1 MFQFKNTLNILRGK
15 QMTEDNKTNNRTPRS
30 ADTRA
35 DMNARK
41 PWRPP
46 SMLETPPPPEGYSYR
61 WIRAEIVGQEDKK
74 NVMSRLREGFELV
87 RIEEIG
93 DFELPSIDNGK
104 HAGVVSVGGL
114 LLAKIPNETR
124 DERNAYFNNRAQSQQ
139 DAIDNDL
146 MKESDP
152 SSPMLK
158 PQRTTSVTFGGGKRS

>member
-1 MFQFKNTLNILRGK
+1 MADKK
-15 QMTEDNKTNNRTPRS
+15 ETNNRTPRS

-35 DMNARK
+35 TMNARK

-46 SMLETPPPPEGYSYR
+46 SMLETPPAPEGYTYR
-61 WIRAEIVGQEDKK
+61 WIRAEKK

-87 RIEEIG
+87 HTDEIG
-93 DFELPSIDNGK
+93 DFELPSIDDGK
-104 HAGVVSVGGL
+104 HAGVVAVGGL

-124 DERNAYFNNRAQSQQ
+124 DERNAYFSERAQQQ
-139 DAIDNDL
+139 QEAIDNDL

-158 PQRTTSVTFGGGKRS
+158 PQRTSSVTFGGGKRS

>member
-1 MFQFKNTLNILRGK
+1 
-15 QMTEDNKTNNRTPRS
+15 MTEDKKTNNRAPRS
-30 ADTRA
+30 AETRA
-35 DMNARK
+35 KDTARK

-46 SMLETPPPPEGYSYR
+46 SMLETPPSPEGYTYR
-61 WIRAEIVGQEDKK
+61 WIRAEVVGQEDKK
-74 NVMSRLREGFELV
+74 NVMSRLREGFDLV

-93 DFELPSIDNGK
+93 DFELPSIDDGK

-124 DERNAYFNNRAQSQQ
+124 EERNAYFSERAQMQQ

-158 PQRTTSVTFGGGKRS
+158 PQRSSSVTFGGGKRD

>member
-1 MFQFKNTLNILRGK
+1 MA
-15 QMTEDNKTNNRTPRS
+15 DNKETDNRTPRS

-46 SMLETPPPPEGYSYR
+46 SMLETPPAPEGYTYR

-87 RIEEIG
+87 HASEIG
-93 DFELPSIDNGK
+93 DFELPSIDDGK

-114 LLAKIPNETR
+114 LLAKIPDETR
-124 DERNAYFNNRAQSQQ
+124 QERNAYFQGRAQTQQ
-139 DAIDNDL
+139 DAVDNDL
-146 MKESDP
+146 MQESDP
-152 SSPMLK
+152 ASPILRPERK
-158 PQRTTSVTFGGGKRS
+158 TSVTFGGGNRE

>member
-1 MFQFKNTLNILRGK
+1 MA
-15 QMTEDNKTNNRTPRS
+15 DNKETDNRTPRS

-46 SMLETPPPPEGYSYR
+46 PMLETPPAPEGYTYR

-87 RIEEIG
+87 HASEIG
-93 DFELPSIDNGK
+93 DFELPSIDDGK

-124 DERNAYFNNRAQSQQ
+124 EERNAYFSDRAQQQ
-139 DAIDNDL
+139 QEAIDNDL
-146 MKESDP
+146 LKESDP

-158 PQRTTSVTFGGGKRS
+158 PQRTSSVTFGGGERN